1 MISIPRETFKTVAY
15 TASERLASPAAYYWF
30 SITHAQT
37 GEVTEFQ
44 AYRDAGSNDR
54 SDLAVVLVAA
64 PDAVDRTYDADAS
77 IPEGSYVVTTGDISV
92 AAGKALAVRGALVTV
107 GSTITGAVTAD
118 GGIVMTLP
126 PGAVENSV
134 QGLAWFADLKPG
146 EYSYEISATRGGA
159 PLESGMLF
167 VDNYDGTST
176 EYDEKSQETKTVYYE
191 PGT

>member
-30 SITHAQT
+30 AITHAQT
-37 GEVTEFQ
+37 GEATEFQ
-44 AYRDAGSNDR
+44 AYRDELSNDR
-54 SDLAVVLVAA
+54 ADLLRVLVAA

-92 AAGKALAVRGALVTV
+92 AAGKVLTVRGALVTV
-107 GSTITGAVTAD
+107 GSTITGTVTAD
-118 GGIVMTLP
+118 GGVVMTLP

-146 EYSYEISATRGGA
+146 EYAYEISATRGGS